1 MARWLGILIR
11 TLRSTVRTH
20 RELALENLALR
31 QQLAAWK
38 AREPR
43 PRLTEMD
50 WIFWVFLFRLWTGW
64 RHSLQ
69 VVRPETVVGWH
80 RQGFRRY
87 WAWKS
92 RRQSGR
98 PMISTELRDLIRRM
112 SRANPLW
119 GAPRIHGELLK
130 LGLTVSQATVSK
142 YMRRPRR
149 PPSQVWRTF
158 LKNHAK
164 DLIALDF
171 FTVPTATFRVLFVLV
186 VLSHGRRRLR
196 HFNITEHPT
205 AEWTAR
211 QLIEGCGQDE
221 SPRHMIRDRDQ
232 VYGERFSRQAK
243 MLDIRET
250 VIAPRSPWQNAYA
263 ERVIGSIRRECL
275 DHIVVIGERH
285 LRGIL
290 SNYVDYYN
298 ETRTHLA
305 LAKDAPEP
313 RSAQAPS
320 QGRVVEV
327 PRVGGL
333 HHEYRRRAA

>member
-1 MARWLGILIR
+1 MVRWLAILVR
-11 TLRSTVRTH
+11 TLRSTIRTQ

-31 QQLAAWK
+31 QQLAVWK
-38 AREPR
+38 ARQPR
-43 PRLTEMD
+43 PQLTATDRL
-50 WIFWVFLFRLWTGW
+50 FWVVLSRLWKNW
-64 RHSLQ
+64 RSSLQ
-69 VVRPETVVGWH
+69 VVRPETVVRWH

-92 RRQSGR
+92 RHRRGR
-98 PMISTELRDLIRRM
+98 PAIGRELRDLIRRM

-142 YMRRPRR
+142 YMPRQRR

-158 LKNHAK
+158 LKNHAQ

-205 AEWTAR
+205 AEWTGR
-211 QLIEGCGQDE
+211 QLIEACGPED
-221 SPRHMIRDRDQ
+221 SPRYLIRDRDQ

>member
-1 MARWLGILIR
+1 MARWLAILVR
-11 TLRSTVRTH
+11 TLRSTIRTQ

-31 QQLAAWK
+31 QQVAVWK
-38 AREPR
+38 VRQPR
-43 PRLTEMD
+43 PQLRATDRL
-50 WIFWVFLFRLWTGW
+50 FWVVLSRLWKNW
-64 RHSLQ
+64 RSSLQ
-69 VVRPETVVGWH
+69 VVRPETVVRWH

-92 RRQSGR
+92 RHRRGR
-98 PMISTELRDLIRRM
+98 PAIGTEVRDLIRRM

-142 YMRRPRR
+142 YMPRQRR

-158 LKNHAK
+158 LKNHAQ

-211 QLIEGCGQDE
+211 QLIEACGPED
-221 SPRHMIRDRDQ
+221 SSRYLIRDRDQ

-243 MLDIRET
+243 MLDIRQT

-290 SNYVDYYN
+290 SSYVDYYN

-313 RSAQAPS
+313 RRAQGPS
-320 QGRVVEV
+320 QGGVVEV

-333 HHEYRRRAA
+333 HHEYLRRAA

>member
-1 MARWLGILIR
+1 MVRWLAILVRTLGSTIR
-11 TLRSTVRTH
+11 TQG
-20 RELALENLALR
+20 ELALENLALR
-31 QQLAAWK
+31 QQVAVWKVRQPRPQLTATDRLFWVVLSRLWKNWRSSAGGAARDSGAVAPSGLQALLGMEESTPTGS
-38 AREPR
+38 ARDWDGSAGSHAADEPR
-43 PRLTEMD
+43 QS
-50 WIFWVFLFRLWTGW
+50 
-64 RHSLQ
+64 SLGC
-69 VVRPETVVGWH
+69 T
-80 RQGFRRY
+80 
-87 WAWKS
+87 
-92 RRQSGR
+92 
-98 PMISTELRDLIRRM
+98 
-112 SRANPLW
+112 
-119 GAPRIHGELLK
+119 RIHGELLK

-142 YMRRPRR
+142 YMPRQRR

-158 LKNHAK
+158 LKNHAQ

-211 QLIEGCGQDE
+211 QLIEACGPED
-221 SPRHMIRDRDQ
+221 SPRYLIRDRDQ
-232 VYGERFSRQAK
+232 VYGERFSRQAR

-250 VIAPRSPWQNAYA
+250 VTAPRSLWQNAYA

-290 SNYVDYYN
+290 SNYVDYHN

>member
-1 MARWLGILIR
+1 MARWLAILVR
-11 TLRSTVRTH
+11 TLRSTIRTQ

-31 QQLAAWK
+31 QQVAVWK
-38 AREPR
+38 VRQPR
-43 PRLTEMD
+43 PQLTATDRL
-50 WIFWVFLFRLWTGW
+50 FWVVLSRLWKNW
-64 RHSLQ
+64 RSSLQ
-69 VVRPETVVGWH
+69 VVRPETVVRWH

-92 RRQSGR
+92 RHRRGR
-98 PMISTELRDLIRRM
+98 PAIGRELRDLIRRM

-142 YMRRPRR
+142 YMPRQRR

-158 LKNHAK
+158 LKNHAQ

-211 QLIEGCGQDE
+211 QLIEACGPED
-221 SPRHMIRDRDQ
+221 SPRYLIRDRDQ
-232 VYGERFSRQAK
+232 VYGERFSRQAR
-243 MLDIRET
+243 MLDIREA

-275 DHIVVIGERH
+275 DHVVVIGERH
-285 LRGIL
+285 LLSIL
-290 SNYVDYYN
+290 SKYVDYYN
-298 ETRTHLA
+298 GTRTHLS
-305 LAKDAPEP
+305 LGKDAPEP
-313 RSAQAPS
+313 RSVQPPI
-320 QGRVVEV
+320 QGRIVEV

-333 HHEYRRRAA
+333 HHEYLRRAA

>member
-1 MARWLGILIR
+1 MACDARSDTAVHDSR
-11 TLRSTVRTH
+11 TQ

-31 QQLAAWK
+31 QQVAVWK
-38 AREPR
+38 VRQPR
-43 PRLTEMD
+43 PQLTATDRL
-50 WIFWVFLFRLWTGW
+50 FWVVLSRLWKNW
-64 RHSLQ
+64 RSSLA
-69 VVRPETVVGWH
+69 VVRPETVVRWH

-92 RRQSGR
+92 RHRRGR
-98 PMISTELRDLIRRM
+98 PAIGTEVRDLIRRM

-142 YMRRPRR
+142 YMPRQRR

-158 LKNHAK
+158 LKNHAQ

-211 QLIEGCGQDE
+211 QLIEACGPED
-221 SPRHMIRDRDQ
+221 SPRYLIRDRDQ
-232 VYGERFSRQAK
+232 VYGERFSRQAR

-250 VIAPRSPWQNAYA
+250 VTAPRSPWQNAYA

>member
-1 MARWLGILIR
+1 MVRWLAILVR
-11 TLRSTVRTH
+11 TLRSTIRTQ

-31 QQLAAWK
+31 QQVAVWK
-38 AREPR
+38 VRQPR
-43 PRLTEMD
+43 PQLTATDRL
-50 WIFWVFLFRLWTGW
+50 FWVVLSRLWKNW
-64 RHSLQ
+64 RSSLQ
-69 VVRPETVVGWH
+69 VVRPETVVRWH

-92 RRQSGR
+92 RHRRGR
-98 PMISTELRDLIRRM
+98 PAIGTEVRDLIRRM
-112 SRANPLW
+112 SHANPLW

-130 LGLTVSQATVSK
+130 LGLTFSQATVSK
-142 YMRRPRR
+142 YMPRPRR
-149 PPSQVWRTF
+149 LPSQVWRTF
-158 LKNHAK
+158 LKNHAQ

-205 AEWTAR
+205 AEWTGR
-211 QLIEGCGQDE
+211 QLIEACGPED
-221 SPRHMIRDRDQ
+221 SPRYLIRDRDQ
-232 VYGERFSRQAK
+232 VYGERFSRPARR
-243 MLDIRET
+243 LDIRET
-250 VIAPRSPWQNAYA
+250 VTAPRSPWQNAYA

-275 DHIVVIGERH
+275 DHIVVIGERP

-298 ETRTHLA
+298 ETRAPLA